1 MTNTEQWPGTSPA
14 TGSATG
20 TGRMTPTVTT
30 VPSASAGPAA
40 AGRPATASASAADRP
55 DADLRHV
62 AERLLATVREDLGRA
77 DSKAAILLSGAVA
90 LVAVLFSARRGDA
103 GPGGGAQ
110 GAAHAG
116 AAECAQTVLVLL
128 GGLTWT
134 AGLVLLVGVLV
145 PRTRIAA
152 DRTCL
157 RDLTSGTSSALL
169 LPKLT
174 ESSTDVVRWTLDQA
188 CALGVVLA
196 RKYTWLRLGIC
207 CLALGAVFTLFG
219 EMWS

>member
-1 MTNTEQWPGTSPA
+1 MSNTEQWPGTSPA

-20 TGRMTPTVTT
+20 PGGMTPTVTT
-30 VPSASAGPAA
+30 TLSAPAGSAAPEPPAPAPVP
-40 AGRPATASASAADRP
+40 GRPE
-55 DADLRHV
+55 ADLRYV

-90 LVAVLFSARRGDA
+90 LVAVLFSARRGGAA
-103 GPGGGAQ
+103 GAEGAE

-116 AAECAQTVLVLL
+116 AAECAQTVLLLL

-152 DRTCL
+152 DRTFL
-157 RDLTSGTSSALL
+157 RDLTSGTSSAVL

-174 ESSTDVVRWTLDQA
+174 ESSTDVVRWTLDQT
-188 CALGVVLA
+188 CALGAVLA

-207 CLALGAVFTLFG
+207 CLALGAVFTLFS
-219 EMWS
+219 EMWR